1 VEKMIETM
9 MEIGKVRPILDQLL
23 VELRKDEDRTKGG
36 IWIPANAVNQDPVYR
51 GTVVAVGPGKFLE
64 NGKRVEPS
72 VKKGD
77 EVVFGKYS
85 AGREIEAE
93 NRRFVFIHEGDLLS
107 ALEA

>member
-1 VEKMIETM
+1 MIDTM
-9 MEIGKVRPILDQLL
+9 KEIEKVRPILDQLL
-23 VELRKDEDRTKGG
+23 VELRKDEEQTKGG
-36 IWIPANAVNQDPVYR
+36 LWIPKTAVNQDPVYR

-77 EVVFGKYS
+77 EVIFGKYS

-93 NRRFVFIHEGDLLS
+93 GRNFVFIHEGDLLS
-107 ALEA
+107 SLEA